1 MSSKSEPYPTVQ
13 FLIDKFADWLKHR
26 RELSEIRQLNRTD
39 FELIASDL
47 RVSPHDL
54 DELVRRGHGADEL
67 PRLLEKLGINEGDL
81 TRTAPMLVHAAG
93 LRVVPPQGAMRP

>member
-54 DELVRRGHGADEL
+54 DELVRREH
-67 PRLLEKLGINEGDL
+67 
-81 TRTAPMLVHAAG
+81 APTSY
-93 LRVVPPQGAMRP
+93 QGCSRNSASTKVT